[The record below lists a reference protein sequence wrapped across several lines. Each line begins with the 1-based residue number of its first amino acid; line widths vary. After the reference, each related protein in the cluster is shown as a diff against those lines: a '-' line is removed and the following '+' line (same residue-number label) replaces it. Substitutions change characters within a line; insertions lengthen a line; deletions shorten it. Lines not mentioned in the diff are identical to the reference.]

1 MWRAY
6 LRRYGIEH
14 LFRFLKQYL
23 AWTRP
28 RVRGPEQ
35 AERWSWLV
43 AVAYVHLVL
52 ARGLIADQRLS
63 WERRRDRSARYGSN
77 AGFVGFTRAWDLR
90 RNRENLHGPVRAAR
104 QGVHP
109 SPRRGIASSV
119 Q

>member
-1 MWRAY
+1 MAGVSAPLRHRAP
-6 LRRYGIEH
+6 LPVPQAIPG
-14 LFRFLKQYL
+14 LDPPSS
-23 AWTRP
+23 AW
-28 RVRGPEQ
+28 PEQ

-63 WERRRDRSARYGSN
+63 WERRRGPLSPLRVKR
-77 AGFVGFTRAWDLR
+77 GFRGLHRAWDLR